1 MMPAYSWLFAVDSA
15 HDQAVTEFIQKYDT
29 NHDGRVT
36 KSELEAIGQ
45 LPANFKDLD
54 VYPLNADGSH
64 GDGIIDM
71 HDYGP
76 VPTEE
81 MVGVEAYMQKIG
93 TAIGDWQRGR
103 HGRPCADHLPT
114 NRSNCVRR

>member
-1 MMPAYSWLFAVDSA
+1 MKVGWSRHSRNISA
-15 HDQAVTEFIQKYDT
+15 FTEDRQHDRAVTTFLETYDK

-36 KSELEAIGQ
+36 KSELDAIGQ

-54 VYPLNADGSH
+54 SYPSNADGSH

-93 TAIGDWQRGR
+93 TAGPEIVIEVV
-103 HGRPCADHLPT
+103 T
-114 NRSNCVRR
+114 S